1 MINCLK
7 STALFYWEPSELDFM
22 LFILIDNRKN
32 IAENYI
38 IPKCC
43 NLPSTMACFEMYV
56 KRKHFLAAFWKAVV
70 VASSPS
76 DKITDFGLECF
87 FFQLKNTTSVSKER
101 RHTNS
106 S

>member
-1 MINCLK
+1 
-7 STALFYWEPSELDFM
+7 
-22 LFILIDNRKN
+22 
-32 IAENYI
+32 
-38 IPKCC
+38 
-43 NLPSTMACFEMYV
+43 MACFEMYV

-70 VASSPS
+70 AASLPS